1 MNINTSTLLNM
12 LAPKLT
18 TATKTTIENLSKDG
32 KVAVTTLL
40 KDSNIKTLLNS
51 LVQDLTIGAKT
62 KETVSQLLQNS
73 KPIFDLK
80 NLSNDIKD
88 ILKHIQADPKLEKQT
103 AVLKQF
109 QVDIKNIDEK
119 VLKEKVFNS
128 GVFLESKLAIVK
140 NSLANNANLEQKIP
154 PQTTASKVQGDI
166 KAVLLQVQEQLNTKA
181 TEVPKEIKAQV
192 EKVLSQIEFYQVSS
206 YTSNSNHM
214 YLPVNWDNMED
225 ANIKFSSTKKEN
237 YSCHIGLTLKDYGDI
252 KAMLLLDNNNNLN
265 INISAMD
272 KDFKNRLQE
281 NMQTLRQGINKIGLS
296 LQSLNVFDMQD
307 VKTQTYE
314 QKAYS
319 SSEKLNFGIDLKA

>member
-1 MNINTSTLLNM
+1 MNINTSTLLDM

-32 KVAVTTLL
+32 KVDVTTLL
-40 KDSNIKTLLNS
+40 KDTNIKTLLNS
-51 LVQDLTIGAKT
+51 LVQDLTTGAKT

-88 ILKHIQADPKLEKQT
+88 ILKHIQANPKLEKQT

-128 GVFLESKLAIVK
+128 GVFLESKLAITKDSFV
-140 NSLANNANLEQKIP
+140 
-154 PQTTASKVQGDI
+154 SKVQGDI
-166 KAVLLQVQEQLNTKA
+166 KAVLLQVEEQLNTKGVD
-181 TEVPKEIKAQV
+181 VPKEIKAQV
-192 EKVLSQIEFYQVSS
+192 DKLIGQIEFYQLLSYSS
-206 YTSNSNHM
+206 DSNHT
-214 YLPVNWDNMED
+214 YLPVDWDDMED
-225 ANIKFSSTKKEN
+225 ANIKFKSNEKEN

-307 VKTQTYE
+307 IKTQTYE

-319 SSEKLNFGIDLKA
+319 SNEKLNFGIDLKA